1 MAEPSASV
9 LVLHPKQGKNNITLK
24 GSANKVILPGRPGRK
39 PKKLP
44 PLLERKLGAKA
55 KAAAVTYQ

>member
-44 PLLERKLGAKA
+44 PLLKRM
-55 KAAAVTYQ
+55 